1 MEILHIP
8 ATPTTPLISFNSETG
23 VFEISGKS
31 THENPV
37 VFYEPVIQW
46 LHDYS
51 KMANNHTSLLINLMY
66 FNTSSSK
73 CLLDVFRKM
82 KQIKQIGGNVVIKWQ
97 YEPGDEDM
105 QEAGADYAAILEL
118 PFEFIEQA

>member
-8 ATPTTPLISFNSETG
+8 ASISTPLIRFNGHTG
-23 VFEISGKS
+23 EFEISGKS

-37 VFYEPVIQW
+37 VFYEPIIQW

-51 KMANNHTSLLINLMY
+51 KNASENTSLLVNLMY

-73 CLLDVFRKM
+73 CLLDVFRKL
-82 KQIKQIGGNVVIKWQ
+82 KQISQTGGNVVIKWQ

-105 QEAGADYAAILEL
+105 HEAGTDYAAILKM
-118 PFEFIEQA
+118 PFEFIEQ